1 MQTALITITTAIA
14 IVLIHLSYVDF
25 RFRYRDG
32 MLWFWLL
39 NPAPPLMWI
48 ARATVVVALLVAL
61 AGPFFIGIGETYALV
76 LAILMG
82 VHIVTLILLEVLEPR

>member
-1 MQTALITITTAIA
+1 MQTALVTITTAIA

-32 MLWFWLL
+32 ILWFWLL

-48 ARATVVVALLVAL
+48 ARATVVLALLVAL
-61 AGPFFIGIGETYALV
+61 AGPFIGIGETYALA

-82 VHIVTLILLEVLEPR
+82 AHIVTLILLEVLEPR

>member
-1 MQTALITITTAIA
+1 MHSIVITVAIVIAMALI
-14 IVLIHLSYVDF
+14 HFSYVDF

-48 ARATVVVALLVAL
+48 ARATIVIALLLAL
-61 AGPFFIGIGETYALV
+61 ATPFVGIDKPYALV
-76 LAILMG
+76 LGGVMA
-82 VHIVTLILLEVLEPR
+82 VHIISLILLEVLEPR

>member
-14 IVLIHLSYVDF
+14 IVLIHWSYVDF

-32 MLWFWLL
+32 ILWFWLL

-61 AGPFFIGIGETYALV
+61 AGPFIGINETYALV

-82 VHIVTLILLEVLEPR
+82 AHIVTLILLEVLEPR